1 MRKELRWILLIGIVG
16 VLAVSSITPVLAQ
29 GGNPTAEVAKVA
41 IQQRSGLPWYVGVLL
56 LVAIFAGVTIY
67 KNRYQAS
74 RKKPVLNAACC
85 APIIEDGDNPF
96 HPCEDEDGEQP
107 TPSS

>member
-1 MRKELRWILLIGIVG
+1 MRKGLRWILLIGIVG
-16 VLAVSSITPVLAQ
+16 VLVTLSITPAQAQ
-29 GGNPTAEVAKVA
+29 GGNPTAEITKVE
-41 IQQRSGLPWYVGVLL
+41 IQQMGSLPWYVGALL
-56 LVAIFAGVTIY
+56 LVAIFTGVTIY

-96 HPCEDEDGEQP
+96 HPGDDADEEKP
-107 TPSS
+107 TRSS